1 MTQQNERTHHG
12 PQLLTVTR
20 LGNPQY
26 GVAFAFGE
34 IEGFY
39 KAPRD
44 QPNMQLNVGSQY
56 MVAWTV
62 KDNSPNRPYLDIV
75 SAVLPDGQ
83 VARYDP
89 QGNMVPGPAGPV
101 VTPEQAA
108 DWADNPPQANTQP
121 QYDDPLGPGP
131 QPTEPQGDTRDA
143 TRKSIEKQV
152 YVKELGAM
160 LVVLTAAQTTQLL
173 AIEAGADV
181 NKDAMFTQEQI
192 EWMRKEW
199 LDGLWELKTGAPP
212 PAQEGS
218 EDG

>member
-1 MTQQNERTHHG
+1 
-12 PQLLTVTR
+12 
-20 LGNPQY
+20 
-26 GVAFAFGE
+26 
-34 IEGFY
+34 
-39 KAPRD
+39 
-44 QPNMQLNVGSQY
+44 
-56 MVAWTV
+56 
-62 KDNSPNRPYLDIV
+62 
-75 SAVLPDGQ
+75 
-83 VARYDP
+83 
-89 QGNMVPGPAGPV
+89 

-108 DWADNPPQANTQP
+108 DWAENPPQANTQP

-181 NKDAMFTQEQI
+181 NKDAMFTQEQV

-212 PAQEGS
+212 PAQAE
-218 EDG
+218 EETA

>member
-101 VTPEQAA
+101 VTPEQSA
-108 DWADNPPQANTQP
+108 DWAENPPQANT

-143 TRKSIEKQV
+143 TRKSIEQQV
-152 YVKELGAM
+152 FVKECGSM
-160 LVVLTAAQTTQLL
+160 LQVLAAHDTTDL
-173 AIEAGADV
+173 
-181 NKDAMFTQEQI
+181 FTPEQVD
-192 EWMRKEW
+192 W
-199 LDGLWELKTGAPP
+199 LRQNWFDGLYELKHGTPP
-212 PAQEGS
+212 PAQAEA
-218 EDG
+218 EEETA

>member
-1 MTQQNERTHHG
+1 MTQQNGRTSHG

-44 QPNMQLNVGSQY
+44 QPNMQLQVGSQY

-83 VARYDP
+83 IARYDP
-89 QGNMVPGPAGPV
+89 QGNMVPGDPGPQ

-108 DWADNPPQANTQP
+108 GWATNPPGADYYNEAVDNPN
-121 QYDDPLGPGP
+121 YDDHIDPACTNSSTARRHRRRKKKRMLRRLWHRLFRHPVTELDLSGDKVNWVLDSSHPNGNFWRCSCGYVRWWWGNSGPPL
-131 QPTEPQGDTRDA
+131 
-143 TRKSIEKQV
+143 
-152 YVKELGAM
+152 
-160 LVVLTAAQTTQLL
+160 
-173 AIEAGADV
+173 
-181 NKDAMFTQEQI
+181 
-192 EWMRKEW
+192 
-199 LDGLWELKTGAPP
+199 
-212 PAQEGS
+212 
-218 EDG
+218 

>member
-1 MTQQNERTHHG
+1 MTQDNSRTSHG

-20 LGNPQY
+20 LGNPNY

-34 IEGFY
+34 IDGFY

-62 KDNSPNRPYLDIV
+62 KDNSPSRPYLDIV

-108 DWADNPPQANTQP
+108 DWADNPPQANTQ
-121 QYDDPLGPGP
+121 YDDPLGPGP
-131 QPTEPQGDTRDA
+131 QPTEPTGDPRDP

-212 PAQEGS
+212 PAQE
-218 EDG
+218 EEETA